1 MLFTYRRVSRIW
13 VGPALAMVASV
24 AILVGVAAIMAVVV
38 AAIMAVAVAAAC
50 GAALLR
56 AIGAIRPA
64 TPSVPFPDDPG
75 TIEGVVVHS
84 TDHGVAR

>member
-1 MLFTYRRVSRIW
+1 MFFTYRRVSRIS
-13 VGPALAMVASV
+13 VAPALAMVASV
-24 AILVGVAAIMAVVV
+24 AVLVGVAAIMAVVV
-38 AAIMAVAVAAAC
+38 GVAC

-64 TPSVPFPDDPG
+64 TPSVSPSVAAPFPDHG
-75 TIEGVVVHS
+75 TIEGVVVHA

>member
-1 MLFTYRRVSRIW
+1 MFFIYRPVSRISM
-13 VGPALAMVASV
+13 VPALAMVASV

-38 AAIMAVAVAAAC
+38 AAAC

-64 TPSVPFPDDPG
+64 AIALPG
-75 TIEGVVVHS
+75 PCN
-84 TDHGVAR
+84 D